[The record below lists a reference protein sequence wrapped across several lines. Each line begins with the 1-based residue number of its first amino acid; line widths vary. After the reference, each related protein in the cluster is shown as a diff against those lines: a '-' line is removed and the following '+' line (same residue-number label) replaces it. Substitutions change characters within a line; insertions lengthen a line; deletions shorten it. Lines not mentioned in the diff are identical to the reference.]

1 VNRLFETSWN
11 FRRLLVLLLF
21 ACGFL
26 LLVLR
31 ATQLQ
36 VLKHDFYRE
45 QGLARQQRI
54 VEIAAHRGN
63 ILDRHGE
70 PLAVSTPIDS
80 VWAVPEE
87 AVENMDAVAR
97 VGEALGLETQSL
109 LAKVQTANDQGKE
122 FVYIKR
128 HVTPGVAEQ
137 VKATDAPGIALMRE
151 YRRYY
156 PSGSAATHI
165 IGFTNIDD
173 VGQEGMEMAFDQWLR
188 GKPGKRKVVRDLKG
202 REIEGVDIL
211 DSAIAGK
218 DLHLSIDKQLQYFAE
233 RSLASSVEKHRA
245 SSGSV
250 IVLDVNTGEVMA
262 MVNYP
267 SYNPNNKSS
276 RKGDDGRQRNRAI
289 TDVFEPGS
297 TMKPFTIAAA
307 LESGQFRPEDI
318 IFTSPGAYK
327 IGKYEVRDEADYG
340 WLDLRGII
348 RKSSNVGVSKVATQ
362 LEPNQLWGMFDR
374 LGFGRPTGSAF
385 PGEVAGYFNHPTLW
399 HHVEQATLS
408 YGYGISVSALQLVR
422 AYAAIANGGMLPQ
435 ISFVKNKEAVQSER
449 VLDADIALEL
459 HEMLESVVSE
469 EGTGRRANVPG
480 YRIAGKTG
488 TSHRSQGGGYA
499 EDRYISLFAG
509 FAPVS
514 EPRFAAV
521 VVVHDPSEAGHF
533 GGVVAAPVFAEVM
546 ASALRLGGIEPD
558 NLADAEMRSLAL
570 PSSSSESPSLVRED
584 AL

>member
-1 VNRLFETSWN
+1 MNRPLDSGWNLRRLF
-11 FRRLLVLLLF
+11 VLSAF
-21 ACGFL
+21 AFVFL
-26 LLVLR
+26 LLVVR
-31 ATQLQ
+31 TFQLQ
-36 VLKHDFYRE
+36 VFKHDFYRT
-45 QGLARQQRI
+45 QGVARQQRVI
-54 VEIAAHRGN
+54 EIPAHRGN

-87 AVENMDAVAR
+87 ALENLPALAQVADLLDIDAD
-97 VGEALGLETQSL
+97 ALLK
-109 LAKVQTANDQGKE
+109 KVQLAGQQQRE

-128 HVTPGVAEQ
+128 HVTPETAGSIESTKAPGVA
-137 VKATDAPGIALMRE
+137 LLRE

-156 PSGSAATHI
+156 PSGSAASHV
-165 IGFTNIDD
+165 IGFTNVDD
-173 VGQEGMEMAFDQWLR
+173 VGQEGMEIAFDSWLK
-188 GKPGKRKVVRDLKG
+188 GESGKRKVIRDLRG

-211 DSAIAGK
+211 KPAIAGK
-218 DLHLSIDKQLQYFAE
+218 DLWLSIDKQLQYFAE
-233 RSLASSVEKHRA
+233 RALSAAVEKHQA

-250 IVLDVNTGEVMA
+250 IVLDVDTGEVLA
-262 MVNYP
+262 MVNQP
-267 SYNPNNKSS
+267 SYNPNSRSS
-276 RKGDDGRQRNRAI
+276 RKGGDGRQRNRSI

-307 LESGQFRPEDI
+307 LESGQFKPDDI
-318 IFTSPGAYK
+318 IFTSPGFYK
-327 IGKYEVRDEADYG
+327 IGKYEVRDESDYG
-340 WLDLRGII
+340 WLDLRGIV

-362 LEPNQLWGMFDR
+362 LEPDQMWQVFDR
-374 LGFGRPTGSAF
+374 LGFGQSVGSAF

-422 AYAAIANGGMLPQ
+422 AYAAIANGGLLPE
-435 ISFVKNKEAVQSER
+435 ISFVKTDEPDQAQRVLSER
-449 VLDADIALEL
+449 VAAEL
-459 HEMLESVVSE
+459 HEMLESVVST
-469 EGTGRRANVPG
+469 EGTGRLANVPG

-514 EPRFAAV
+514 NPRFAAV

-533 GGVVAAPVFAEVM
+533 GGVVAAPVFADVM

-558 NLADAEMRSLAL
+558 NLADAEMRSMAL
-570 PSSSSESPSLVRED
+570 PARLSGRSPTSEED
-584 AL
+584 L

>member
-1 VNRLFETSWN
+1 MNKPLDNGWNLRRLF
-11 FRRLLVLLLF
+11 VLSLF
-21 ACGFL
+21 ACVFFL
-26 LLVLR
+26 LVIR
-31 ATQLQ
+31 TFQLQ
-36 VLKHDFYRE
+36 VFKHDFYRT
-45 QGLARQQRI
+45 QGVARQQRVI
-54 VEIAAHRGN
+54 EIPAHRGN

-87 AVENMDAVAR
+87 ALEDVAALHQVSEVVEVDSDALLKR
-97 VGEALGLETQSL
+97 VQ
-109 LAKVQTANDQGKE
+109 LAGDQKRE

-128 HVTPGVAEQ
+128 HVTPEIAARVKSVQAPGVA
-137 VKATDAPGIALMRE
+137 LLRE

-156 PSGSAATHI
+156 PSGSAASHV
-165 IGFTNIDD
+165 IGFTNVDD
-173 VGQEGMEMAFDQWLR
+173 VGQEGMEIAFDDWLEGESGR
-188 GKPGKRKVVRDLKG
+188 RKVIRDLRG

-211 DSAIAGK
+211 KPATDGR
-218 DLHLSIDKQLQYFAE
+218 DLWLSIDKQLQYFAE
-233 RSLASSVEKHRA
+233 RALSDAVEKHQA
-245 SSGSV
+245 TSGSV
-250 IVLDVNTGEVMA
+250 VVLDVTSGEVLA
-262 MVNYP
+262 MVNQP
-267 SYNPNNKSS
+267 SYNPNNRLS

-307 LESGQFRPEDI
+307 LESGQFKPDDI
-318 IFTSPGAYK
+318 VFTSPGYYK
-327 IGKYEVRDEADYG
+327 IGKYEVRDESDYG
-340 WLDLRGII
+340 WLDLRGIV

-362 LEPNQLWGMFDR
+362 LEPDQMWQVFDR
-374 LGFGRPTGSAF
+374 LGFGRSVGSAF

-435 ISFVKNKEAVQSER
+435 ISFVKTDEPESTQR
-449 VLDADIALEL
+449 VLSEKVAAEL
-459 HEMLESVVSE
+459 HYMMESVVST
-469 EGTGRRANVPG
+469 EGTGRLAGVPG

-514 EPRFAAV
+514 NPRYAAV
-521 VVVHDPSEAGHF
+521 VVVHDPSEGGHF
-533 GGVVAAPVFAEVM
+533 GGVVAAPVFADVM

-558 NLADAEMRSLAL
+558 NLADAEMRSMAL
-570 PSSSSESPSLVRED
+570 PGQWSDRSPESEDHL
-584 AL
+584 